1 MIKAEHVSFEYF
13 RRDENGNVSD
23 MVEAVKDV
31 SLQIKQG
38 EFIGILGCNGS
49 GKSTFAK
56 LLNALLE
63 PVEGEIRITG
73 INTREDVWNIRRR
86 TGMVFQNPDNQI
98 IGTVVEEDVAFG
110 PENLGVPTDEIW
122 NRVSEALETVGMTAY
137 RTASPNRLSGG
148 QKQRIAIAGIL
159 AMQPQCIIFD
169 ESTAMLDP
177 KGRQEVLQAA
187 HMLNREKGIT
197 ILFITHNMEEVIQAD
212 RLVIMHRGELAAV
225 GTPEEI
231 FSHTEQIAAYGLELP
246 RIAEFAVRLKEEGIP
261 IRGTI
266 LNEER
271 LVAELDR
278 CIKEKA
284 GKSVMQM
291 QSEASHSQADGVWHG
306 GQTAYDERMDERRER
321 QTAYDESCETAG
333 FQKHT
338 LSAAAY
344 SGLILDHVSY
354 IYNPGT
360 IYEQKALQEVSLSF
374 AKGEFVAI
382 IGHTGSGKSTLIQ
395 MLNGLLKPS
404 SGHVYFEGKGV
415 YEKGYNRTHL
425 REKVGVIFQYPES
438 QLFAETVLEDVCFGP
453 KNLKLPLLEVQKRA
467 FEAIAAVGLKD
478 DIYDSSPFELSGG
491 QKRRV
496 AIAGV
501 LAMKPD
507 ILVLDEPV
515 AGLDPLG
522 RRELLSMLQDLRRQ
536 GMTIVLVSHS
546 MEDVAEYAERVI
558 ILDHGRVDFDGSMQA
573 AFRDETHLQE
583 LGLDVPEVTH
593 FMRYLQAKGYP
604 VDAEKYRMEDAV
616 QEVTACFS
624 GLELHNR
631 R

>member
-1 MIKAEHVSFEYF
+1 MTGGNQEAMIKAEHVSFEYF

-23 MVEAVKDV
+23 MVEAVKDL

-38 EFIGILGCNGS
+38 EFVGILGCNGS

-63 PVEGEIRITG
+63 PVEGEILIAG
-73 INTREDVWNIRRR
+73 VSTREEAWNIRRS

-98 IGTVVEEDVAFG
+98 IGTLVEEDVAFG

-122 NRVSEALETVGMTAY
+122 SRVSEALEAVGMTAY

-148 QKQRIAIAGIL
+148 QKQRVAIAGVL
-159 AMQPQCIIFD
+159 AMQPRCIIFD

-177 KGRQEVLQAA
+177 QGRQEVLQAA

-197 ILFITHNMEEVIQAD
+197 ILFITHSMEEVIQAD
-212 RLVIMHRGELAAV
+212 RVVIIHQGELVAE

-246 RIAEFAVRLKEEGIP
+246 RIAEFAMRLKANGIP

-266 LNEER
+266 LDEDR
-271 LVAELDR
+271 LVSELNR
-278 CIKEKA
+278 CIMEKA
-284 GKSVMQM
+284 GKPVIQM
-291 QSEASHSQADGVWHG
+291 QSEASPSRADDVKHGEQA
-306 GQTAYDERMDERRER
+306 AR
-321 QTAYDESCETAG
+321 
-333 FQKHT
+333 
-338 LSAAAY
+338 
-344 SGLILDHVSY
+344 SGLILDHISY

-360 IYEQKALQEVSLSF
+360 VYEQKALQEVSLSF
-374 AKGEFVAI
+374 AKGEFAAI

-395 MLNGLLKPS
+395 LLNGLLKPS
-404 SGHVYFEGKGV
+404 AGSVYFEGNDV

-425 REKVGVIFQYPES
+425 REKVGVVFQYPEY
-438 QLFAETVLEDVCFGP
+438 QLFAETVLEDVSFGP

-515 AGLDPLG
+515 AGLDPVG
-522 RRELLSMLQDLRRQ
+522 RRELLQLLRELRNQ

-558 ILDHGRVDFDGSMQA
+558 ILNHGRVDFDGKTQE
-573 AFRDETHLQE
+573 AFRDVEHLQE

-593 FMRYLQAKGYP
+593 FMRRLQAEGYL

-616 QEVTACFS
+616 QEVTAYFS
-624 GLELHNR
+624 EAVRHDR